1 MKTKFFTTIVLLTL
15 LFVPPANFAQDKEA
29 PNAIKIIYFHGNNR
43 CTTCNN
49 MEKYTRELLEE
60 DYASE
65 LKKGK
70 LVFEVY
76 NFDVDSNAAVVDK
89 YKIESSTLLIVK
101 SKKGKEKVTDLT
113 ETGFTYA
120 KYQEE
125 KFKESVANKL
135 NEVLR

>member
-1 MKTKFFTTIVLLTL
+1 MKTKLLTSIAL
-15 LFVPPANFAQDKEA
+15 LALLLGPMVNYAQEKEA
-29 PNAIKIIYFHGNNR
+29 PTAIKVIYFHGNVR

-70 LVFEVY
+70 LAFEVY
-76 NFDVDSNAAVVDK
+76 NFDDESNAALVEK

-101 SKKGKEKVTDLT
+101 SKNGKDKVTDLT
-113 ETGFTYA
+113 EIGFTYA